1 MKQKQLLK
9 TFLVAVCLLMGTNAW
24 ADTTV
29 VGATDNSDAAY
40 YTGSHYARYS
50 VENNKR
56 ISIEFT
62 VSTATDEQ
70 LGETTWG
77 PWFAWAVNFW
87 DGTLNAITVEAR
99 DYGWEDK
106 TENTRWTTDWAK
118 YWAQNYP
125 TGWGD
130 GTAFRDII
138 QGATVV
144 ATVERRGT
152 YVSVTYDITTTGGV
166 KYRQYAVK
174 EYGDGT
180 TIWFDLIVNHT
191 HITIDN
197 AKTATTNVHQITG
210 TLIGNYNKCTG
221 FTDAVNAVRQNFTI
235 APNGSLNLKFKNYSA
250 GVFTWQSWMF
260 EMLYNEKYCNMVAG
274 NLNAWGE
281 LREKTGEDS
290 YNQSFSNTNWPTDIL
305 TQMQGATVELTIT
318 RSGAN
323 VSVVAVHTPVSGDA
337 FTLNYSF
344 SSTEENFATSNAEFH
359 LISDYG
365 YLDLLPVTGNISDAG
380 WATYCSPYALDL
392 ANATG
397 LTDAYIVTGGSTGIL
412 AKTSVKDGTV
422 PANTGLLLKGDEGT
436 VTIPIVGSSSI
447 NVSANKLRGVTTET
461 EIDANAGYVLLKEND
476 VLGFYKNSNRF
487 TLGANTAYL
496 PANFDQNGGARTS
509 YLLFDD
515 MTGISQ
521 VAGGKVQTYGAI
533 YNLNGQRVSK
543 PTKGIYIID
552 GVKVA
557 IE

>member
-9 TFLVAVCLLMGTNAW
+9 TLLAAVCLLVGTNAW
-24 ADTTV
+24 GTTTI
-29 VGATDNSDAAY
+29 VGATDNSDSKY
-40 YTGSHYARYS
+40 YEDGEGHSARYS
-50 VENNKR
+50 IANNQK

-70 LGETTWG
+70 LGGTAWG

-106 TENTRWTTDWAK
+106 TQNTRWTEGWAK

-125 TGWGD
+125 TGWAD

-152 YVSVTYDITTTGGV
+152 YVSVAYDITTTNGN
-166 KYRQYAVK
+166 KYRQYVVK
-174 EYGDGT
+174 EYGDGS
-180 TIWFDLIVNHT
+180 TIWFDLIVNHA

-197 AKTATTNVHQITG
+197 DKTSTTAVDQVTG
-210 TLIGNYNKCTG
+210 TLIGNYNRCTG
-221 FTDAVNAVRQNFTI
+221 FVDANALRQNFI
-235 APNGSLNLKFKNYSA
+235 IGPNESLNIKFKNYSA

-260 EMLYNEKYCNMVAG
+260 EMLYNGKYCNMVAC
-274 NLNAWGE
+274 NNDQWGE
-281 LREKTGEDS
+281 LKSANGVF
-290 YNQSFSNTNWPTDIL
+290 NNINWPTDIL
-305 TQMQGATVELTIT
+305 TLMQGSTVDLTIT
-318 RSGAN
+318 RNGAD
-323 VSVVAVHTPVSGDA
+323 VVVKAVHTPLSGDD

-344 SSTEENFATSNAEFH
+344 SSSEEGFSTSDAEFH

-365 YLDLLPVTGNISDAG
+365 YLDLLPVCKSITDAG

-397 LTDAYIVTGGSTGIL
+397 LTDAYIVTGGENGVL
-412 AKTSVKDGTV
+412 AKTSVKNGTV
-422 PANTGLLLKGDEGT
+422 PANTGLLLKGDEGN
-436 VTIPIVGSSSI
+436 VTIPVVGGSSTD
-447 NVSANKLRGVTTET
+447 VSANKLAGVTAET
-461 EIDANAGYVLLKEND
+461 QIAANSGYVLLKENE
-476 VLGFYKNSNRF
+476 VLGFYQNNKAF

-496 PANFDQNGGARTS
+496 PTNFDNNATARAS
-509 YLLFDD
+509 YMLFDD
-515 MTGISQ
+515 MTGISN
-521 VAGGKVQTYGAI
+521 VAGDKVKTNGAV
-533 YNLNGQRVSK
+533 YNLNGQRVNN

-552 GVKVA
+552 GIKVA
-557 IE
+557 ME